1 MTKIPLEVKKIKIDL
16 KGIYCILTMFFFF
29 IIFRSTEAQF
39 DNCIN
44 IKKTKQKVVGSC
56 YQVRGVRAFQ
66 AVLVVPLNSQIP
78 LLHVIGNVVVSSSF

>member
-1 MTKIPLEVKKIKIDL
+1 MTKISLEVKKIKIDL

-29 IIFRSTEAQF
+29 IIFRSTEAHV
-39 DNCIN
+39 
-44 IKKTKQKVVGSC
+44 KKTKQKVVGSC